1 MPFLILLARILF
13 TLVFFSTLPDNFNKE
28 KANSAAANG
37 LPFASL
43 LVPASSAMAF
53 IGAASVLLSV
63 YGRYGA
69 CLLII
74 FLIPVSLVQHKFWT
88 IDDPMKR
95 RMQYINFLKNIG
107 LVGGALYIVVYG
119 TGSLSLD
126 ALF

>member
-1 MPFLILLARILF
+1 MQFLILFARILF
-13 TLVFFSTLPDNFNKE
+13 TLIFFTSLPDNFNKE
-28 KANSAAANG
+28 KAKSAAANG
-37 LPFASL
+37 LPFASF
-43 LVPASSAMAF
+43 LVPASSVMAF
-53 IGAASVLLSV
+53 IGAASVLLGV

-74 FLIPVSLVQHKFWT
+74 FLIPVSFVQHKFWT

-95 RMQYINFLKNIG
+95 RIQYINFMKNIG

-119 TGSLSLD
+119 TGWLSFD

>member
-1 MPFLILLARILF
+1 MQYLLLLGRILF
-13 TLVFFSTLPDNFNKE
+13 TLIFFASLPGNFNKE
-28 KANSAAANG
+28 KSSSAAANG

-43 LVPASSAMAF
+43 LVPASSVMAY
-53 IGAASVLLSV
+53 IGSTSVLLGI

-88 IDDPMKR
+88 IADPMKR

-107 LVGGALYIVVYG
+107 LVGGALYIVAYG